1 MKQTNSIIQREH
13 RGIDEPPFFI
23 YDFRVKNF
31 SGIIAVNDWD
41 EYREYRDT
49 FHPSNKNYP
58 LPYIEL
64 DMIGCYFLLN
74 AKKEVI
80 YIGKSSRCVRN
91 RLMNHLFHTM
101 HNNVWTKESDRL
113 AFHNKQRESVYFA
126 FFEVEKTI
134 IQVLEAFLIGM
145 YKPKYNKQFNKFSEQ
160 NTEQFKLNFIETNKQ
175 TDNGKRTSLFQ
186 V

>member
-13 RGIDEPPFFI
+13 RGIGEPPFFL

-41 EYREYRDT
+41 KYRKYRDT
-49 FHPSNKNYP
+49 FNTSNKNYP

-74 AKKEVI
+74 AQKEVI
-80 YIGKSSRCVRN
+80 YIGQSTSCVRN

-101 HNNVWTKESDRL
+101 YNNESFKESYRL
-113 AFHNKQRESVYFA
+113 AFFNKQQESIYFA
-126 FFEVEKTI
+126 FFEVEKTMV
-134 IQVLEAFLIGM
+134 QALEAFLIGM
-145 YKPKYNKQFNKFSEQ
+145 YKPKYNTQFNKFSEQ
-160 NTEQFKLNFIETNKQ
+160 NTEQFKLHIIGNKQ
-175 TDNGKRTSLFQ
+175 TNNGKRTTVL
-186 V
+186 